1 MYECVGSGVVYYLYG
16 SFFEFCCVCCGVFYI
31 DVFLEMF
38 EFVIEVELLVCDCGG
53 LIWFDIVWFG
63 ELLLEELWWSVV
75 EVIGSVDVMVVVG
88 ILVIVYLVVG
98 LFDLVLVCGIV
109 VIEVNFEFMLLFGS
123 VMISICE
130 LVS

>member
-1 MYECVGSGVVYYLYG
+1 M
-16 SFFEFCCVCCGVFYI
+16 
-31 DVFLEMF
+31 
-38 EFVIEVELLVCDCGG
+38 
-53 LIWFDIVWFG
+53 
-63 ELLLEELWWSVV
+63 
-75 EVIGSVDVMVVVG
+75 IGSVDVMVVVG